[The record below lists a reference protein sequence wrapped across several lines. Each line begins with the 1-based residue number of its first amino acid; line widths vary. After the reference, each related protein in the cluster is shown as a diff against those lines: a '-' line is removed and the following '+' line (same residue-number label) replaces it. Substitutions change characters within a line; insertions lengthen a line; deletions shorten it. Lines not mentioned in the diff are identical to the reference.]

1 MKKFALGLAAFLVTA
16 NSYAATLIAVDDNN
30 RLLVEAADDCT
41 LLSENVNL
49 SLSKDVVA
57 AYNCNTGTNII
68 AISGCHPNG
77 LRSGTGNNESNYY
90 TASTAGGVIKA
101 DKGAACTDAGTVT
114 MTKADTESGVVPNTG
129 TPPATP

>member
-1 MKKFALGLAAFLVTA
+1 MNKFALGLAVFFVAA
-16 NSYAATLIAVDDNN
+16 NSYAATLIEVDENN
-30 RLLVEAADDCT
+30 RLLVDAEDDCT

-57 AYNCNTGTNII
+57 AYHCNTGTNII

-77 LRSGTGNNESNYY
+77 LRSGTGNTESNYF

-101 DKGAACTDAGTVT
+101 DKGATCTEEGTVT
-114 MTKADTESGVVPNTG
+114 LTKADTESGVVPDTG
-129 TPPATP
+129 TPPTP

>member
-16 NSYAATLIAVDDNN
+16 NSYAATLIDVDENN
-30 RLLVEAADDCT
+30 RLLVKADSDCT

-77 LRSGTGNNESNYY
+77 LRSGTGNTQSNYY

-101 DKGAACTDAGTVT
+101 DQGTACTEEGTVA
-114 MTKADTESGVVPNTG
+114 MSKADAESGVVPDTG
-129 TPPATP
+129 TPPTP

>member
-1 MKKFALGLAAFLVTA
+1 MNKFALGLAVFLVAA
-16 NSYAATLIAVDDNN
+16 NSYAATLIEVDENN
-30 RLLVEAADDCT
+30 RLLVDAEDDCT
-41 LLSENVNL
+41 LLSEDVNL

-77 LRSGTGNNESNYY
+77 LRSGAGNTESNYF

-101 DKGAACTDAGTVT
+101 DKGAVCTDEGTVT
-114 MTKADTESGVVPNTG
+114 LTKADTESGVVPPSNDD
-129 TPPATP
+129 